1 MKLIPFQYAGHNP
14 AVVFINP
21 EQVVA
26 VRAFDNSTH
35 IYVAAPQKD
44 GAPSYYPV
52 RETIDDVVKQLT
64 G

>member
-1 MKLIPFQYAGHNP
+1 MRLVPFQYAGHNP

-26 VRAFDNSTH
+26 VRAFDKSTD

-44 GAPSYYPV
+44 GAPYPV
-52 RETIDDVVKQLT
+52 RETVEEVVKLLT
-64 G
+64 A

>member
-1 MKLIPFQYAGHNP
+1 MRLVPFQYAGHNT

-21 EQVVA
+21 EQVIA
-26 VRAFDNSTH
+26 VRAFPNSTH

-44 GAPSYYPV
+44 GGPSYYPV
-52 RETIDDVVKQLT
+52 RETIDDVVKQLN